1 VSRPGDDGVGRFRL
15 DGKVAV
21 VTGAS
26 RGIGRAL
33 ATGLA
38 GAGAAVVAAAR
49 DLAACE
55 AVASEIEANGG
66 RAAALR
72 LDLTDGGSHADFVAS
87 VVDRFGALDV
97 LVNNA
102 GTLKP
107 HFTEKVTS
115 AELDA
120 LLDVN
125 LRGPVFLSVA
135 ALDALS
141 AGDGG
146 VIINVGALAAF
157 NPMEGIGAYGAVKA
171 AMANWSVTMAREWAS
186 RNVRVHVL
194 VPGSVATD
202 MILPRDPDQRAR
214 FVEEYGARNLIGR
227 LGEPDDLVGAAIF
240 LSSPASS
247 YMTGRPVFVD
257 GGLLG

>member
-135 ALDALS
+135 AL
-141 AGDGG
+141 
-146 VIINVGALAAF
+146 
-157 NPMEGIGAYGAVKA
+157 AV
-171 AMANWSVTMAREWAS
+171 
-186 RNVRVHVL
+186 L
-194 VPGSVATD
+194 
-202 MILPRDPDQRAR
+202 
-214 FVEEYGARNLIGR
+214 
-227 LGEPDDLVGAAIF
+227 
-240 LSSPASS
+240 
-247 YMTGRPVFVD
+247 
-257 GGLLG
+257 